1 MTEKR
6 FNWDWK
12 TGRWKDTQSDS
23 LATKNPRILET
34 MIDEACL
41 GYEKEI
47 EKLSRENRRFENF
60 IQRLWD
66 IAEENGGLS
75 KGRVKAEI
83 MTFRGDY
90 SDYKWE

>member
-1 MTEKR
+1 MTQKR
-6 FNWDWK
+6 FNWDWE

-34 MIDEACL
+34 IINEACL

-47 EKLSRENRRFENF
+47 ERLSRENRRYEKF
-60 IQRLWD
+60 IQTLWD
-66 IAEENGGLS
+66 IAEENGSLS

-83 MTFRGDY
+83 QVFRGDY
-90 SDYKWE
+90 SDYE